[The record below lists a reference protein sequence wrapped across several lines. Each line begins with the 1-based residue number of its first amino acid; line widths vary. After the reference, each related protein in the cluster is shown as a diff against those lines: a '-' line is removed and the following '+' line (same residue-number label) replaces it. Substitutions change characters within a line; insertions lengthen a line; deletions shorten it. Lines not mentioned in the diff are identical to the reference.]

1 MLWRDE
7 AVVRVRRGELG
18 RTDAEARPHLHALQD
33 EVHPEPPLAFHPC
46 SIAMGSASELES
58 HLLLAKDLEL
68 VNAKDHEELALR
80 ATELKRMLT
89 ALLQELNADR

>member
-1 MLWRDE
+1 
-7 AVVRVRRGELG
+7 
-18 RTDAEARPHLHALQD
+18 
-33 EVHPEPPLAFHPC
+33 
-46 SIAMGSASELES
+46 MGSASEWEY